1 MDHAYPVTVT
11 IESESDEST
20 PNSNATTQH
29 TFLPHERTVVVA
41 DVHPTVFNLFNITQ
55 EVDRTSRYVSPPG
68 LCTPI
73 YKVYVFDFQ
82 AVYSGIG
89 NRNQIGLV

>member
-55 EVDRTSRYVSPPG
+55 EVDSTSRYVSPPG

>member
-11 IESESDEST
+11 IEPESDEST

-41 DVHPTVFNLFNITQ
+41 DVHPTVFNLFNIMQ
-55 EVDRTSRYVSPPG
+55 EVDSTSRYVSPPG

-73 YKVYVFDFQ
+73 YKVYV
-82 AVYSGIG
+82 
-89 NRNQIGLV
+89 